1 MRGKLVLSFCVLL
14 AASSV
19 STLRVQA
26 AEVQFEGEHV
36 SSLGRLY
43 MTPETNVRYQEEL
56 TETVAM
62 VDKKTGD
69 TYVTKE
75 SNSDSTSK
83 VSTKDSASKLALT
96 NGISTSSSLLPSS
109 NTSEESS
116 TNSELELELEKVDLT
131 GKPLDE
137 TKLPSDFSGYVSIDQ
152 EIVFNG
158 ETWYQ
163 ISNNGTSVGYV
174 LADESLVKP
183 YLSIAD
189 EVQLSGSFGTLLED
203 AIVYSSFDGL
213 FEENVTEVGMV
224 TTGQNI
230 NVLSTL
236 NVVSSVESNDPDAI
250 SITYKGL
257 SGWVQ
262 STDLV
267 NGAFASD
274 SIMVSDSPY
283 FDDSSTVTEHLK
295 SVKGEKP
302 EIMETVKPNSTVT
315 GYVKVLVNDKVGYIK
330 SSSIQ
335 IRNYG
340 SVTSEKAITDLVK
353 VKPEIAA
360 TTRMFDQPDHL
371 AGSKVISETTEFL
384 NEVPLVATTEKIVNF
399 EGLDYVY
406 YYLTRDGVGIGWVGQ
421 DAIAIYRLTTEQE
434 VVSSTNTVDLI
445 TKRYG
450 VTIDYLKEQNPT
462 INLDDAT
469 LSDGKTIYLAP
480 EEIKYDVPVFLADSI
495 SEKTKSV
502 ILGMSEYS
510 RLLLQEGLYPSVM
523 MAQALLESSM
533 GTSDLAVYDHN
544 LFGIKGTYNGSG
556 TSYLTSEDAGGGSM
570 YTITASFRSYPT
582 YRESILD
589 YVDLIS
595 NSGIYNAK
603 NMGSPREC
611 IQAIK
616 DGGYATDS
624 AYVSKVMQII
634 EDYNLTQ
641 FDI

>member
-43 MTPETNVRYQEEL
+43 MSPETNVRYQEEL
-56 TETVAM
+56 TETVAT

-75 SNSDSTSK
+75 STNVATST
-83 VSTKDSASKLALT
+83 TKDSRSKLALT
-96 NGISTSSSLLPSS
+96 NGISTSSGLLPSS
-109 NTSEESS
+109 TSGESS
-116 TNSELELELEKVDLT
+116 SVELELELEKVDLA

-152 EIVFNG
+152 KIDFKG

-163 ISNNGTSVGYV
+163 ISNNGTTLGYV
-174 LADESLVKP
+174 LANESLVKP
-183 YLSIAD
+183 YLTITD
-189 EVQLSGSFGTLLED
+189 ETKLSGSFGTLLED
-203 AIVYSSFDGL
+203 VIVYSSFDGL
-213 FEENVTEVGMV
+213 YEENVTEIGTV
-224 TTGQNI
+224 TKDQNI
-230 NVLSTL
+230 DVLSTL
-236 NVVSSVESNDPDAI
+236 NVVSTVESKDPDAV

-262 STDLV
+262 SSDLV
-267 NGAFASD
+267 DGKFVSD

-283 FDDSSTVTEHLK
+283 FEEYSTVIDHLK

-302 EIMETVKPNSTVT
+302 EVIETVKPNSTVT

-353 VKPEIAA
+353 VKPEISA

-421 DAIAIYRLTTEQE
+421 DAIAIYRLTTEKE
-434 VVSSTNTVDLI
+434 IISSTNTVDLI

-450 VTIDYLKEQNPT
+450 VTLDYLKEQNPT

-469 LSDGKTIYLAP
+469 LCDGKTIYLAP
-480 EEIKYDVPVFLADSI
+480 EEIKYDVPVLLADNI

-556 TSYLTSEDAGGGSM
+556 TEYLTSEDAGGGSM

-595 NSGIYNAK
+595 NSGIYDAK
-603 NMGSPREC
+603 YKSSPREC